1 MDDLKQAIIRFANLH
16 ANADGLA
23 VTPIPGLRMMCAH
36 APSGPMRSIYKPL
49 VCLVLQGAKQMT
61 IGLET
66 GEFSAGQS
74 VLVTLDM
81 PVTGRIT
88 QASRDKPY
96 LALAIE
102 LEAAT
107 INEIV
112 MELGL
117 SRTRVQ
123 GPVLPL
129 FVDDTDAAML
139 DCAMRLMRLLD
150 RPEAVPALRPA
161 IMKELHYCWLLAGR
175 HGASLRSL
183 TVPDGDAQ
191 RIAAAIK
198 ILRAEFDQPISVHRL
213 AASSGM
219 SLSTFHRRF
228 KAMTSLTPIQFQK
241 QLRLIEARRLML
253 TAGQTA
259 SRAAFEVGYESV
271 SQFTREYVR
280 LFGAP
285 PRRDTREQTKRRLQ
299 PSKEVPLDIH

>member
-1 MDDLKQAIIRFANLH
+1 MDDLKQAIIRYANLH

-36 APSGPMRSIYKPL
+36 APIGPMRSIYKPL

-61 IGLET
+61 VGVET

-112 MELGL
+112 TELSL
-117 SRTRVQ
+117 SQTQVQ
-123 GPVLPL
+123 GSALPL
-129 FVDDTDAAML
+129 FVDDTDTAML

-150 RPEAVPALRPA
+150 RPEAVPVLRPA
-161 IMKELHYCWLLAGR
+161 IMKELHYWLLAGR
-175 HGASLRSL
+175 YGASLRSL

-213 AASSGM
+213 ATSSGM

-228 KAMTSLTPIQFQK
+228 KTMTSLTPIQFQK

-253 TAGQTA
+253 TDGQAA

-280 LFGAP
+280 MFGAP
-285 PRRDTREQTKRRLQ
+285 PRRDTQEQTKRRLQ
-299 PSKEVPLDIH
+299 RSKEVPLDIH